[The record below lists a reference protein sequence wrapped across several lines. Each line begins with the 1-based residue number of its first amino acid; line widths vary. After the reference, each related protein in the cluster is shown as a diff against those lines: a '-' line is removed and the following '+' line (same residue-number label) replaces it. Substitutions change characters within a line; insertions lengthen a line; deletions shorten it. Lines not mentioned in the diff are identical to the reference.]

1 MFLLTLLLL
10 VLQVN
15 IKLCKL
21 NGGGG
26 GYRDC
31 KRQDKD
37 VQYPLLCTVCSMHIK
52 INENGCHNYV
62 NP

>member
-26 GYRDC
+26 DIGIARD
-31 KRQDKD
+31 KTRM
-37 VQYPLLCTVCSMHIK
+37 YSTRY
-52 INENGCHNYV
+52 YV
-62 NP
+62 PCARCISKLMRTDAIIM